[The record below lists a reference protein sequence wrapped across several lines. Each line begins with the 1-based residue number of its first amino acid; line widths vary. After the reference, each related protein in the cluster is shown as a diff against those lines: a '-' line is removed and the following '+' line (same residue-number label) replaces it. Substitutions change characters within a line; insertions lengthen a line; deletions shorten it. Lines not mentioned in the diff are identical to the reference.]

1 MGPFP
6 TTIRQLKFLVVGINY
21 FTKWVEV
28 EALATITTKNMRSFV
43 WRNIICRYGIPRV
56 LILDN
61 GKQFNND
68 SFRDFYSQLGIKNH
82 YSSPAHPQ
90 ANEQIEVTN
99 RFLLKIIKT
108 RLEGTKG
115 IWSEELPSVLWAYR
129 TTAKTPTRETPF
141 RLTYGSETV
150 IPTEVGLTSFRVEN
164 YNESKNNEAMRLQL
178 DLVDEVR
185 VTAEQR
191 LTRYQNLMAKYYNL
205 RVRHRDFQVGD
216 LILRKVTDAIRD
228 LS

>member
-1 MGPFP
+1 MP
-6 TTIRQLKFLVVGINY
+6 IRE
-21 FTKWVEV
+21 T
-28 EALATITTKNMRSFV
+28 
-43 WRNIICRYGIPRV
+43 
-56 LILDN
+56 
-61 GKQFNND
+61 
-68 SFRDFYSQLGIKNH
+68 SFRL
-82 YSSPAHPQ
+82 A
-90 ANEQIEVTN
+90 
-99 RFLLKIIKT
+99 
-108 RLEGTKG
+108 
-115 IWSEELPSVLWAYR
+115 
-129 TTAKTPTRETPF
+129 
-141 RLTYGSETV
+141 YGSETV

-191 LTRYQNLMAKYYNL
+191 LTRYQNLMAKYYNS